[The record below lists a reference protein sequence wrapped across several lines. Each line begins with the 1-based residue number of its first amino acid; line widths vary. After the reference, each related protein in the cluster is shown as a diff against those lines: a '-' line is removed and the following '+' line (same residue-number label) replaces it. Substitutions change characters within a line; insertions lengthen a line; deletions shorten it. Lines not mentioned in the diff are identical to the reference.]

1 MSLVFVLSKNIMR
14 NQAGYSLIE
23 IIITIVFVGIAF
35 PGLIAFFT
43 NIMIDSVESGAYTQA
58 IVLTQSKME
67 EITADKLSP
76 DRGYDY
82 IRTAGQYP
90 VETIGQFTRT
100 TTVIDTVFSGVTGVF
115 VIVETNHTLMANPY
129 NVSALFTSY

>member
-1 MSLVFVLSKNIMR
+1 MK

-23 IIITIVFVGIAF
+23 IIVTIVFVGIAL
-35 PGLIAFFT
+35 PSLIAFFT
-43 NIMIDSVESGAYTQA
+43 HIMTDSVENGAYTQA

-67 EITADKLSP
+67 EITADKLS
-76 DRGYDY
+76 DARGYDY

-90 VETIGQFTRT
+90 AETIGQFTRT
-100 TTVIDTVFSGVTGVF
+100 TTVTDTIFSGVAGVF
-115 VIVETNHTLMANPY
+115 VVVETDHALMANPF

>member
-1 MSLVFVLSKNIMR
+1 MK

-23 IIITIVFVGIAF
+23 IIVTIVFVGIAF
-35 PGLIAFFT
+35 PGLIAFFA
-43 NIMIDSVESGAYTQA
+43 NIMTDSVESGAYTEA

-90 VETIGQFTRT
+90 SETIGQFTRT
-100 TTVIDTVFSGVTGVF
+100 TTVIDTVLSGVSGAF
-115 VIVETNHTLMANPY
+115 VMVETNNSLMASPY
-129 NVSALFTSY
+129 NVAIFFTSY